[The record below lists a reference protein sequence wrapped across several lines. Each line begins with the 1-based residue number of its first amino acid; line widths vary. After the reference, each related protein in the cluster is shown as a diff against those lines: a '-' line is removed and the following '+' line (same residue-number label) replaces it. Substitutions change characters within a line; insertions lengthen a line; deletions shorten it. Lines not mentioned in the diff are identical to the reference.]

1 MADYTTVGRSV
12 RKIDA
17 LALALGT
24 EPYTADYLLPG
35 AKPLVLKFM
44 YSDVAHA
51 DILSLDV
58 SRAEALEGVAGVFHF
73 WNSPDKYYTTAGQG
87 FPEPSAYDN
96 RLFDHKVRFIG
107 DRICMVAAE
116 SVQIAEE
123 AISLIDVELN
133 PLPALFD
140 PELATHPDS
149 PRLHDDGEYM
159 PIPVRYQP
167 EENVCAGL
175 NIPLGDVES
184 GMREADFVVE
194 QRYTT
199 QQCSHAALEPHVV
212 ACYLD
217 PHNRVV
223 IVAATQ
229 VPFHARRIVSRVLDI
244 PIQRVRVIK
253 PRIGGGFGGK
263 QEVLLEPYAAL
274 ATLRTGRSTIC
285 EFTRSEVFAS
295 SRTRHPMRVDIKM
308 GVKNDGEI
316 TALVLD
322 ALMDSG
328 AYGTHGLTVL
338 SNAGAKV
345 LPLFNKIPN
354 MLFTGR
360 SVYTNLP
367 VGGAYRGY
375 GATQSYF
382 GFNQHIDMI
391 ARKLDIDFLDYCK
404 KWHIKEGE
412 TSEIFRVLGEGKEGV
427 SQVIGSCGLGE
438 CIEVGAAAIGWKEK
452 RGRKNKGANGTIRG
466 VGGAICMQGSGIPKI
481 DMGAASLKL
490 NEDGSFNLF
499 VGATDLGTGSDTIL
513 VQIAAEAL
521 KLPPEKIEILSSDTD
536 LTPFDVGAYAS
547 STTYISGGAVKK
559 CALAMVGELRKVAAE
574 ALGVDVASLEHGAEC
589 FTDPASGKAF
599 TYEEIGYR
607 SFYAMNQTQL
617 QTNASHTSDVSPPPF
632 MAQFAEVEVDPETG
646 IVRVVEFV
654 SAVDCGQAIN
664 PQLAEGQMEGA
675 AVNGISYA
683 LSEQYVFN
691 RDGRVTNAAFG
702 RYGMYTTADMP
713 KMQTF
718 LIPSH
723 DENGPYGAKS
733 VGEIGI
739 NGPAP
744 AIANAIFDAVGIRL
758 YDLPMT
764 PERVYR
770 ALQESRDQEF
780 TE

>member
-1 MADYTTVGRSV
+1 MADYTTIGKSV
-12 RKIDA
+12 KKIDA
-17 LALALGT
+17 LPLALGI
-24 EPYTADYLLPG
+24 EPFTADY
-35 AKPLVLKFM
+35 PLDSPLILKFM
-44 YSDVAHA
+44 YSDLAHA
-51 DILSLDV
+51 DIVSLDA
-58 SRAEALEGVAGVFHF
+58 SRAEALDGVAGVFHF
-73 WNSPDKYYTTAGQG
+73 WNCPDTFYTTAGQG
-87 FPEPSAYDN
+87 YPEPSAYDN
-96 RLFDHKVRFIG
+96 RLFDHKVRFVG

-116 SVQIAEE
+116 TAEIAEE
-123 AISLIDVELN
+123 AISLIDVELD

-140 PELATHPDS
+140 PELSTDPDS
-149 PRLHDDGEYM
+149 PRLHSDGEYM
-159 PIPVRYQP
+159 PIPVPYEP
-167 EENVCAGL
+167 ENNIAASL
-175 NIPLGDVES
+175 DIPLGDVES
-184 GMREADFVVE
+184 GMEEADFVVE
-194 QRYTT
+194 HRYTT
-199 QQCSHAALEPHVV
+199 HQTSHAALEPHVV
-212 ACYLD
+212 ACYLN
-217 PHNRVV
+217 PHDRV
-223 IVAATQ
+223 ILITATQ
-229 VPFHARRIVSRVLDI
+229 VPFHVRRIVGRVLDI
-244 PIQRVRVIK
+244 PIQRIRVIK

-274 ATLRTGRSTIC
+274 ATLRTGRPTFC
-285 EFTRSEVFAS
+285 EFTRSEVFVS
-295 SRTRHPMRVDIKM
+295 SRTRHPMRVDFKM
-308 GVKNDGEI
+308 GVKNNGEI
-316 TALVLD
+316 TALVMD

-354 MLFTGR
+354 MLFTGK

-404 KWHIKEGE
+404 KWHIKKGE
-412 TSEIFRVLGEGKEGV
+412 TSEIFRALGEGKEGV

-438 CIEVGAAAIGWKEK
+438 CIDVGAAAIGWKKK
-452 RGRKNKGANGTIRG
+452 RGSKPSGPNGSIRG
-466 VGGAICMQGSGIPKI
+466 IGAAIMMQGSGIPKI
-481 DMGAASLKL
+481 DMGGASLKL

-521 KLPPEKIEILSSDTD
+521 KVAPEKIEILSSDTD

-547 STTYISGGAVKK
+547 STTYISGGAVMK
-559 CALAMVGELRKVAAE
+559 CALAMVDELRKVAAE
-574 ALGVDVASLEHGAEC
+574 ALGVDALVQGSEC
-589 FTDPASGKAF
+589 FTDPESGKSF
-599 TYEEIGYR
+599 SYEEIGYR
-607 SFYAMNQTQL
+607 SFYAKNQAQL

-632 MAQFAEVEVDPETG
+632 LAQFAEVEVDPETG

-664 PQLAEGQMEGA
+664 PALAEGQIEGA

-683 LSEQYVFN
+683 LAEQYVFN

-718 LIPSH
+718 LIPTH

-744 AIANAIFDAVGIRL
+744 AIANAIFDAVGVRL
-758 YDLPMT
+758 YHLPMT
-764 PERVYR
+764 PERVFR
-770 ALQESRDQEF
+770 ALQESRSE
-780 TE
+780 ENHSA